1 MGSRRGLGRPRA
13 SLCLLL
19 ASLQL
24 LLRTQA
30 AGPVDVLKALGVRGG
45 QAGVLEGPGLCP
57 QRVPEG
63 DRAFRVGKASTL
75 GIPTWEL
82 FPDGHFPENFS
93 VLITLRGQPANQ
105 SVLLSIYDENGTRQL
120 GLALGPALGLLG
132 DSFSPFPQ
140 QVNLMDGR
148 WHRVAVS
155 VDGSMVTLVADCEP
169 QPPTLGQGPRFIS
182 TAGLTVLGTQ
192 DLGEETFEGDIQE
205 LLISPDPQAA
215 FQACERYLPGC
226 DNLDPITTGVPQSE
240 TETPPPR
247 RKGKGKGRK
256 KGRGRKGKGR
266 KKKNK
271 ETLMPSPPPGSLENQ
286 VRDLRPLTS
295 ALCLTSGANFGL
307 SQCPQAGLDPDNG
320 TELRTLETKL
330 ANEDKEGSGPTM
342 GPDFWAAELP
352 SQTQFQIFPVS
363 MRVWIIGGGCGVAGT
378 SGVVGPSGPPGP
390 PGFPGDPGLPGPA
403 GLPGVPGIDGIRG
416 LPGTVIMMPFQ
427 FASSSLKGPPVSF
440 QQAQA
445 QAVLQQAQLSMKGP
459 PGPVGL
465 TGRPGPVGLPGY
477 PGQKGEMGEMGP
489 QGPRGL
495 QGPLGPPGREGK
507 MGRSGA
513 DGARGLPGDTGPK
526 GDRGFDGLPG
536 LPGEKGQRVN
546 NFQMRDLVVL
556 GRLGKVVGEG
566 RVPGLRQGAGGNRS
580 DTGSDTS
587 FLFQGLPGPP
597 GPRGEDGPE
606 GLKGQEGL
614 AGKEGP
620 PGSAGEKVNGPWSP
634 SPVNSTTSHPAAK
647 MFPGPLPSALGGQAG
662 AMKPWFLVPF
672 QGLGGLQGPPGFPGP
687 KGPPVSE
694 CTLIWGGLEG
704 SQGVGRFLSHASSLS
719 HLVPQ
724 GPQGKDGRPGHP
736 GQRGELGFQGQ
747 TGPPGPAGV
756 VGPQVRVDPTGLP
769 SFAPVGRYLEGK
781 LLLLFFLTLHPCFQ
795 GSPGE
800 RGPLGPA
807 GGIGLPGQ
815 SGGQGPVGPA
825 GEKGSPGERG
835 SPGPTGK
842 DGIPGPLGLP
852 GPPGAVGPSGEDGD
866 KGEVGAPGNKGSK
879 GDKGDAVSVG
889 PQGGRWSWGRQ
900 KDGADGAQGRRGPPG
915 LFGQKGD
922 DGVRGFVGVIGPP
935 GLQGLPGPPGE
946 KGEVGDV
953 GSMLLTFEE
962 SRLFLPLTSVSAKG
976 PKGEIGEKGD
986 SGPSGAAGPPGK
998 KGPPGEDGAKGN
1010 VVSPRRSG
1018 GRDRGG
1024 TLGHIGLIG
1033 LIGPPGEAGEKGDQ
1047 GLPGVQGP
1055 PGPQGEPGPPGPIGS
1070 LGHPGPPGVAVS
1082 KRGLWGGVTVLGQ
1095 LGLQPSLSPP
1105 HRGPSTELHG
1115 LRRRRRSLPG
1125 PGTLEAPE
1133 GGLEEVLASLTSLS
1147 FELEQMRRPPG
1158 TAERPGL
1165 VCSELHRNHPHLPDG
1180 EYWIDPNQGCARDSL
1195 RVFCNFT
1202 AGGETCLY
1210 PDKKF
1215 EMVKMASWS
1224 REKPGNWYSTFRR
1237 GKKFS
1242 YVDADGSPV
1251 SVVQMTFLKLLS
1263 ATAHQSFTYS
1273 CQNSAA
1279 WLDEAAGDHS
1289 RSLRFLGAN
1298 GEELS
1303 FNQMAAATITVPYDG
1318 CRLRK
1323 GQTKTLLEFSS
1334 SRVGFLPLWDVA
1346 ATDFGQT
1353 NQKFGFELG
1362 PVCFSS

>member
-24 LLRTQA
+24 LLRTQ

-286 VRDLRPLTS
+286 TSTDIPKTETPASTLPPTPTPTPLVITTTVTIGRNVTMLEVS
-295 ALCLTSGANFGL
+295 
-307 SQCPQAGLDPDNG
+307 LDPDNG

-536 LPGEKGQRVN
+536 LPGEKGQRVSKVLST
-546 NFQMRDLVVL
+546 LVL
-556 GRLGKVVGEG
+556 MW
-566 RVPGLRQGAGGNRS
+566 
-580 DTGSDTS
+580 GS
-587 FLFQGLPGPP
+587 
-597 GPRGEDGPE
+597 
-606 GLKGQEGL
+606 
-614 AGKEGP
+614 
-620 PGSAGEKVNGPWSP
+620 
-634 SPVNSTTSHPAAK
+634 
-647 MFPGPLPSALGGQAG
+647 GGQAG